1 MMISV
6 GINSVMVR
14 LFLLIMQMRFSGDLG
29 IIFSSVLTIVIPIAL
44 AASIVIFVKIL
55 RRTRAKDKFNSKL
68 YNKKYGT
75 LTESLN
81 TKTAIGTYWNV
92 LILFRWMWTTLV
104 LVFLRDH
111 QAIQILSLLV
121 TSILF

>member
-1 MMISV
+1 
-6 GINSVMVR
+6 
-14 LFLLIMQMRFSGDLG
+14 MQMRFSGDLG

-55 RRTRAKDKFNSKL
+55 RRTRAKDKFNTKL

-75 LTESLN
+75 LTEGLN

-92 LILFRWMWTTLV
+92 LILFRWLWTTLV
-104 LVFLRDH
+104 LIFLRDH

-121 TSILF
+121 TSILI